1 LTTAI
6 LFGEFSCSDGRGI
19 VRRILV
25 VVVAVT
31 LMLFGLT
38 APASSAPSPEA
49 ALHAAFN
56 AGFSG
61 GNGSFYGELIH
72 GGNGAA
78 HNAPNSIFDPGGST
92 VDVGARRIIPGFGDF
107 FVQEYCSSNVFGV
120 WWYLVGPDKSGLDAD
135 VEISIDGVP
144 LEVGSTPAKRYVDPQ
159 GVFETDKGW
168 VRAFGVP
175 VYGGTLTLGDHL
187 VESAVDFPDD
197 DPFFDFGRVT
207 ILDC

>member
-1 LTTAI
+1 M
-6 LFGEFSCSDGRGI
+6 
-19 VRRILV
+19 RRILV

-31 LMLFGLT
+31 LMLVGLT

-78 HNAPNSIFDPGGST
+78 HNAPNSIFDPGEST
-92 VDVGARRIIPGFGDF
+92 VDAGARRIIPGFGDF

-120 WWYLVGPDKSGLDAD
+120 WWYLVDSDKSGLDAAE
-135 VEISIDGVP
+135 VEISIDAVP
-144 LEVGSTPAKRYVDPQ
+144 LELGSTPAKRYVDPQ

-168 VRAFGVP
+168 WRAVGVP
-175 VYGGTLTLGDHL
+175 VYEGTLTVGDHL
-187 VESAVDFPDD
+187 VESAIYWPDE
-197 DPFFDFGRVT
+197 DPYFDFGRVT